1 MLSNSI
7 YFFNNSTNTDLLHN
21 KLTKSNTQTKKEEQ
35 KKTKLVHHIVSLHFF
50 SLNEIE
56 ISKII
61 KQMHTDFHY
70 SRRYY
75 LFESA
80 QPLKIAELESTP
92 GSLRAI
98 SIKRDIKNDDN
109 LLLTFEKRELIY
121 LDLNLKSLRSSKKY
135 IFQLIEFYRYLLRSI
150 DLLVAAGIVH
160 NNVNLN
166 TIVVDNFDT
175 PILTNFMYSINLRKF
190 DTASYMSHF
199 LSREIKDQ
207 QQWPLEFCI
216 LKYQLTNKLDSLSL
230 YNIETIVRQY
240 VADHTILNTFGS
252 DVVQNYLADGILYFG
267 KYTNK
272 SFEQNV
278 ADILK
283 YSHTWDNYALSIV
296 YLRILIGLHRVINV
310 NNKFIILFM
319 KLLVSNITLDPSKR
333 PSLQLTYEKFE
344 KMLKSIDL
352 DDYMMLVNVLE
363 VQ

>member
-21 KLTKSNTQTKKEEQ
+21 KLTNNKDEH

-50 SLNEIE
+50 SLNEME

-61 KQMHTDFHY
+61 KQMPTDFHY

-121 LDLNLKSLRSSKKY
+121 LDLNLKSQRSSKKY
-135 IFQLIEFYRYLLRSI
+135 VFQLIVFYRYLLRSI
-150 DLLVAAGIVH
+150 DLLVATGIVH
-160 NNVNLN
+160 NNINFN
-166 TIVVDNFDT
+166 TIVVDSFDT
-175 PILTNFMYSINLRKF
+175 PILTNFMYSINLHKF
-190 DTASYMSHF
+190 DTASYISHF
-199 LSREIKDQ
+199 LNREIKDQ
-207 QQWPLEFCI
+207 QQWPIEICI
-216 LKYQLTNKLDSLSL
+216 LKYQLTNKLDCLSV

-240 VADHTILNTFGS
+240 VTDHTILNTFGS
-252 DVVQNYLADGILYFG
+252 DVVQNYLADGLLYFG

-272 SFEQNV
+272 SYEQNV

-319 KLLVSNITLDPSKR
+319 KLLVSNINLDPSKR
-333 PSLQLTYEKFE
+333 PSLKITFQRFE
-344 KMLKSIDL
+344 TMLNNIDL
-352 DDYMMLVNVLE
+352 DDFQMLVCIL
-363 VQ
+363 

>member
-21 KLTKSNTQTKKEEQ
+21 ELTNNKEDQKNKKEQ

-75 LFESA
+75 LFETA

-98 SIKRDIKNDDN
+98 SIKRDIKKDDN

-121 LDLNLKSLRSSKKY
+121 LDLNLKSQHSSKKY

-150 DLLVAAGIVH
+150 DLLVAEGIVH
-160 NNVNLN
+160 NNINLN

-175 PILTNFMYSINLRKF
+175 PILTNFMYSINLHKF
-190 DTASYMSHF
+190 DMTSYMSHF

-252 DVVQNYLADGILYFG
+252 DVVQNYLADGLLYFG

-272 SFEQNV
+272 SFQENV
-278 ADILK
+278 ADVLK

-319 KLLVSNITLDPSKR
+319 KLLVSNINLDPSKR
-333 PSLQLTYEKFE
+333 LSFSLQSERFE
-344 KMLKSIDL
+344 KMLNNIDL
-352 DDYMMLVNVLE
+352 DDFQMLVNML
-363 VQ
+363 

>member
-21 KLTKSNTQTKKEEQ
+21 KLTNKEEQ
-35 KKTKLVHHIVSLHFF
+35 TKTKVVHHIVSLHFF

-75 LFESA
+75 LFETA

-160 NNVNLN
+160 NNINLN
-166 TIVVDNFDT
+166 TIVVDSFDT

-190 DTASYMSHF
+190 DTTSAMTSYISHF

-207 QQWPLEFCI
+207 QQWPIEFCI

-240 VADHTILNTFGS
+240 VADHTILNTFGT
-252 DVVQNYLADGILYFG
+252 DVVQNYLADGLLYFG

-333 PSLQLTYEKFE
+333 PSLQVTYERFE
-344 KMLKSIDL
+344 KMLNNIDL
-352 DDYMMLVNVLE
+352 DDYQMLVLML
-363 VQ
+363 